1 MGIIDAAKIMRT
13 VGNTADWTRSIGVE
27 IVISM
32 THSTIS
38 IKTKWLL
45 SLRSNRKLL
54 TDWYI
59 I

>member
-27 IVISM
+27 IVM
-32 THSTIS
+32 NVTHSTIS
-38 IKTKWLL
+38 IKAIWLL
-45 SLRSNRKLL
+45 SLRMNRKSL
-54 TDWYI
+54 TGVYI